1 MKRSLLLGAVAG
13 VLLLAT
19 PAVRA
24 EDIPYAPWQPQV
36 QTGTMP
42 ELVKNLRAL
51 VDKAERDKAANPLFL
66 KDLRNLADQYGGP
79 VAGWPVRLL
88 YDDFQDGQYTSNP
101 AWTVTA
107 GRWQVG
113 NVGGT
118 PALFSQVRLPNSS
131 GQSSNNNTAADF
143 LLSALGT
150 ALNQQNDQ
158 NQNNQ
163 NQQGQDSRAT
173 ILTSV
178 AITDQFQI
186 KLTMLSGGER
196 GGQFN
201 FGPYAG
207 KRAESSYQL
216 TYEPAAARGLVL
228 SRLTNGST
236 QTLASSSGSVDLE
249 NGQSHVI
256 EWTRGPGGKMT
267 VTVDGKA
274 VLQATDVWT
283 HKPFTGFVMVNA
295 GGSYGVRSV
304 LINGVKP

>member
-13 VLLLAT
+13 MLLLAS

-24 EDIPYAPWQPQV
+24 EDIPYAPWQPQA

-42 ELVKNLRAL
+42 ELLKNLRAL

-66 KDLRNLADQYGGP
+66 KDLRSLADQYGGP

-101 AWTVTA
+101 AWSVMY
-107 GRWQVG
+107 GQWQVA

-118 PALFSQVRLPNSS
+118 PALFSQVRLPNAS
-131 GQSSNNNTAADF
+131 GQSSNKAADF
-143 LLSALGT
+143 LLSALGA

-158 NQNNQ
+158 NQSNQ
-163 NQQGQDSRAT
+163 DQQGQNPRAT
-173 ILTSV
+173 ILTPV

-186 KLTMLSGGER
+186 KLTMISGGER
-196 GGQFN
+196 IGQFN

-207 KRAESSYQL
+207 KRADSSYQI
-216 TYEPAAARGLVL
+216 TYEPGAARGLVL
-228 SRLTNGST
+228 SRLTNGGI

-249 NGQSHVI
+249 DGKSHVF
-256 EWTRGPGGKMT
+256 EWNRGPGGKMT
-267 VTVDGKA
+267 VTVDGKLA
-274 VLQATDVWT
+274 LQATDVGA
-283 HKPFTGFVMVNA
+283 HKPFTGFVMVNT
-295 GGSYGVRSV
+295 GGSYGIHSV
-304 LINGVKP
+304 AINGVKQ